1 MTVIFMHHDIIDQDL
16 KKKSGFY
23 GAGAEVY
30 KVSVGIFRE
39 QLAGLAAAF
48 PGQAPALDGKAPF
61 AFTFDDGG
69 VSATESVAGLLSEH
83 GWSGHFF
90 VVTGF
95 IGMPGFVSASGLR
108 ALKASGHGIGTHTV
122 SHPHRLQALPY
133 AQIKREW
140 AESRARLQDLLGC
153 DVTSGSVP
161 GGFCNR
167 PVREAAIEAGLTLL
181 MTSEPTTRCYATA
194 EVTVCGR
201 FAVLGRDEPKVAVA
215 LAKRAHARR
224 IKALRWH
231 TLSVAKSALGPVYP
245 AVREGLL
252 RLRA

>member
-1 MTVIFMHHDIIDQDL
+1 MTVIFMYHDIMDPDV
-16 KKKSGFY
+16 KRKSGFY
-23 GAGAEVY
+23 GVGAEVY
-30 KVSVGIFRE
+30 KVSVGDFRE

-61 AFTFDDGG
+61 ALTFDDGG
-69 VSATESVAGLLSEH
+69 VSATEVVAGLLSER
-83 GWSGHFF
+83 GWLCHVF

-108 ALKASGHGIGTHTV
+108 ALKAGGHGIGTHTV

-133 AQIKREW
+133 AQIAREW

-181 MTSEPTTRCYATA
+181 MTSEPTTRCYAA
-194 EVTVCGR
+194 AGMTVCGR
-201 FAVLGRDEPKVAVA
+201 FAVLGRDEPKAAVA
-215 LAKRAHARR
+215 LAKQAHARR
-224 IKALRWH
+224 IRAWRWH
-231 TLSVAKSALGPVYP
+231 ALSVAKGALGPVYP

>member
-1 MTVIFMHHDIIDQDL
+1 MTIIFMHHDIIDPDL

-30 KVSVGIFRE
+30 KVSVRTFRE

-61 AFTFDDGG
+61 FLTFDDGG
-69 VSATESVAGLLSEH
+69 VSATEIVAGLLSEY
-83 GWSGHFF
+83 GWSGQFF

-95 IGMPGFVSASGLR
+95 IGMPGFMSASGLR
-108 ALKASGHGIGTHTV
+108 ALKAGGHCVGTHTV
-122 SHPHRLQALPY
+122 SHPDRLRALPY
-133 AQIKREW
+133 AHIKREW
-140 AESRARLQDLLGC
+140 VESRARLQDLLGC

-194 EVTVCGR
+194 EVTICGR

-215 LAKRAHARR
+215 LARRVHARR
-224 IKALRWH
+224 IKAWRWH

-245 AVREGLL
+245 VVREGLL
-252 RLRA
+252 RLHA